1 MKTQFIL
8 VLISLPALLAAQVRL
23 EGKILDSD
31 GDTGL
36 PGASVFWAGTT
47 TGTSTNTAGYFA
59 LRKIRTTNLLI
70 VSFIGYRTDTIE
82 VAGTDTYIEHILT
95 AGADAGEVTVF
106 GRQPGTHISRLEPML
121 TINIASE
128 EFKKAACCNLSESFE
143 TNASV
148 DVNYSDAVT
157 GAKQIQLLGLAGSYV
172 QLMTENYPALYGLAS
187 AYGLNYIPG
196 PWMESIQVSKGPASV
211 RNGYE
216 AITGQINVEFKKPAT
231 SEKIFVNGFL
241 NDAFRRELNLNSS
254 AVFNERLS
262 TMIMA
267 HAAANDRITDHNNDG
282 FRDEPNARQYH
293 LFNRWDYMTD
303 VLTIRTGVRLMQEER
318 VSGQVTY
325 NSSLPDTWSDGYGIR
340 IKTTRAEAFSKV
352 GVVFPA
358 DRSMTVGWIQNASL
372 HDQDASFG
380 LTAYDGRQKSYY
392 STLLYQWA
400 PMLSRH
406 IIDAGV
412 SYKLDDFSEFLDSSP
427 LGRKESVPGA
437 FLQYTYNDTT
447 LVTILAGIRAD
458 RHNLYGT
465 FITPRLHIR
474 FSPDEKTTLR
484 ASTGKGFRTTNIL
497 AENQYLLASSR
508 SMVIAPDLKAEE
520 ALTSGASITRYE
532 TVAGNEL
539 RLSAEYYR
547 TDFRNQIIVDLD
559 ASVDDVRFYNLE
571 GRSFSNVV
579 QLEASYRPL
588 PGFDL
593 LAAWRWMDVRMTID
607 GVLREKPLS
616 SRYKGLL
623 TASYL
628 GRLRKWQYDYT
639 LQVNGPGR
647 IPSTAAN
654 PVQHRIGESFPAYTV
669 SNAQITRYFRNF
681 EVYLGGENI
690 FNFTQ
695 MHPVIGAGDP
705 FGDHFDGSLVWGPVM
720 GRKIYTGFRFLINRP
735 EVLTNTNFK
744 KKQLS

>member
-1 MKTQFIL
+1 MKTIL
-8 VLISLPALLAAQVRL
+8 ISVLISLPYLLMAQGQL
-23 EGKILDSD
+23 EGKILDTD
-31 GDTGL
+31 GETGL
-36 PGASVFWAGTT
+36 PGASVYWAGTT
-47 TGTSTNTAGYFA
+47 TGTSTNAAGYFG
-59 LRKIRTTNLLI
+59 LRKTRSTNLLI
-70 VSFIGYRTDTIE
+70 ISFIGYRTDTIE
-82 VAGTDTYIEHILT
+82 VPGSETYIEHTLT
-95 AGADAGEVTVF
+95 AGADAGEVSVM
-106 GRQPGTHISRLEPML
+106 GRQPGTHISRMEPML
-121 TINIASE
+121 TINIAQE

-157 GAKQIQLLGLAGSYV
+157 GAKQIQLLGLAGTYV

-231 SEKIFVNGFL
+231 SEKIFINGFL
-241 NDAFRRELNLNSS
+241 NDAYRRELNLNSS
-254 AVFNERLS
+254 AVFNEKLS

-267 HAAANDRITDHNNDG
+267 HAAANDRLTDHNGDG

-303 VLTIRTGVRLMQEER
+303 VFTFRTGVRVLQEER
-318 VSGQVTY
+318 ISGQVTY
-325 NSSLPDTWSDGYGIR
+325 NAALPDTWSDGYGIK

-358 DRSMTVGWIQNASL
+358 DRSMTLGWIQNASL
-372 HDQDASFG
+372 HEQEASFG
-380 LTAYDGRQKSYY
+380 YTGYDGSQKSYY

-400 PMLSRH
+400 PLLSKH
-406 IIDAGV
+406 TIDAGV
-412 SYKLDDFSEFLDSSP
+412 SYKYDLFGEFLNGNP
-427 LGRKESVPGA
+427 VGREENVPGA
-437 FLQYTYNDTT
+437 FLQYTYNDTSLIT
-447 LVTILAGIRAD
+447 VLAGIRAD

-465 FITPRLHIR
+465 FITPRVHLR
-474 FSPDEKTTLR
+474 FSPGEKTTIR
-484 ASTGKGFRTTNIL
+484 ASTGKGFRTTNVL

-508 SMVIAPDLKAEE
+508 SMVIAPDLGAEE
-520 ALTSGASITRYE
+520 ALTSGLSITRYE

-539 RLSAEYYR
+539 RLSAEYFR
-547 TDFRNQIIVDLD
+547 TDFRNQVVVDLD
-559 ASVDDVRFYNLE
+559 ASVDEVRFYNLV
-571 GRSFSNVV
+571 GKSFSNVV
-579 QLEASYRPL
+579 QLEASYRPV
-588 PGFDL
+588 PGLDL
-593 LAAWRWMDVRMTID
+593 LAAWRWMDVRTTID
-607 GVLREKPLS
+607 GQLREKPLT
-616 SRYKGLL
+616 SRYRGLF

-647 IPSTAAN
+647 IPSTAGN
-654 PVQHRIGESFPAYTV
+654 PAEHRLAESFRAYTIT
-669 SNAQITRYFRNF
+669 NAQITRFFKNF
-681 EVYLGGENI
+681 ELYIGGENL

-695 MHPVIGAGDP
+695 PHPIISAGNP

-735 EVLTNTNFK
+735 QV
-744 KKQLS
+744 

>member
-1 MKTQFIL
+1 MKTIL
-8 VLISLPALLAAQVRL
+8 ISVLISLPYLLMAQGQL
-23 EGKILDSD
+23 EGKILDTD
-31 GDTGL
+31 GETGL
-36 PGASVFWAGTT
+36 PGASVYWAGTT
-47 TGTSTNTAGYFA
+47 TGTSTNAAGYFG
-59 LRKIRTTNLLI
+59 LRKTRSTNLLI
-70 VSFIGYRTDTIE
+70 ISFIGYRTDTIE
-82 VAGTDTYIEHILT
+82 VPGSETYIEHTLT
-95 AGADAGEVTVF
+95 AGADAGEVTVM
-106 GRQPGTHISRLEPML
+106 GRQPGTHISRMEPML
-121 TINIASE
+121 TINIAQE

-157 GAKQIQLLGLAGSYV
+157 GAKQIQLLGLAGTYV

-231 SEKIFVNGFL
+231 SEKIFINGFL
-241 NDAFRRELNLNSS
+241 NDAYRRELNLNSS
-254 AVFNERLS
+254 AVFNEKLS

-267 HAAANDRITDHNNDG
+267 HAAANDRLTDHNGDG

-303 VLTIRTGVRLMQEER
+303 VFTFRTGVRVLQEER
-318 VSGQVTY
+318 ISGQVTY
-325 NSSLPDTWSDGYGIR
+325 NAALPDTWSDGYGIK

-358 DRSMTVGWIQNASL
+358 DRSMTLGWIQNASL
-372 HDQDASFG
+372 HEQEASFG
-380 LTAYDGRQKSYY
+380 YTGYDGSQKSYY

-400 PMLSRH
+400 PLLSKH
-406 IIDAGV
+406 TIDAGV
-412 SYKLDDFSEFLDSSP
+412 SYKYDLFGEFLNGNP
-427 LGRKESVPGA
+427 VGREENVPGA
-437 FLQYTYNDTT
+437 FLQYTYNDTSLIT
-447 LVTILAGIRAD
+447 VLAGIRAD

-465 FITPRLHIR
+465 FITPRVHLR
-474 FSPDEKTTLR
+474 FSPGEKTTIR
-484 ASTGKGFRTTNIL
+484 ASTGKGFRTTNVL

-508 SMVIAPDLKAEE
+508 SMVIATDLREEE
-520 ALTSGASITRYE
+520 ALTSGISITRYE

-539 RLSAEYYR
+539 RLSAEYFR
-547 TDFRNQIIVDLD
+547 TDFRNQVVVDLD
-559 ASVDDVRFYNLE
+559 ASVDEVRFYNLV
-571 GRSFSNVV
+571 GKSFSNVV
-579 QLEASYRPL
+579 QLEASYRPV
-588 PGFDL
+588 PGLDL
-593 LAAWRWMDVRMTID
+593 LAAWRWMDVRTTID
-607 GVLREKPLS
+607 GQLREKPLT
-616 SRYKGLL
+616 SRYRGLF

-647 IPSTAAN
+647 IPSTAGN
-654 PVQHRIGESFPAYTV
+654 PAEHRLAESFRAYTIT
-669 SNAQITRYFRNF
+669 NAQITRFFKNF
-681 EVYLGGENI
+681 ELYIGGENL

-695 MHPVIGAGDP
+695 PHPIISAGNP

-735 EVLTNTNFK
+735 QV
-744 KKQLS
+744 